1 MNTVDELIRLHAK
14 QLKIP
19 SFAEYHEVLRQADPS
34 AGFSDILLELM
45 KAETLSRQENQNRRR
60 LKAAGFPYLKTMEEF
75 DVSQLSDAV
84 SPLFLQELA
93 SCQFVQNKQNVIMI
107 GNPGRDGVA
116 DKKLDSRRRQLN
128 VHKRAGRNG
137 APRI

>member
-84 SPLFLQELA
+84 SPLFL
-93 SCQFVQNKQNVIMI
+93 
-107 GNPGRDGVA
+107 
-116 DKKLDSRRRQLN
+116 
-128 VHKRAGRNG
+128 
-137 APRI
+137 